1 MATLNHSTIIKGF
14 EDLKGV
20 STPDE
25 FFFGFL
31 KALKF
36 SAATIKRL
44 LDPKGNRNVASVPGD
59 FALSKQIYFHPG
71 KNGEDLQS
79 SLRAIVNDEALTK
92 HQIRFYL
99 STDFKNV
106 VAYDRRVDDWTS
118 FAHEDLR
125 DNYEFF
131 LPLTGLYEKPLAY
144 TSHPADVKACEKMGK
159 LYDVIRAQN
168 HYDKEDLH
176 DLNVFLTR
184 LLFCFFAEDTG
195 IFPIKSQLTNAIES
209 LTQADGSDTASFF
222 ERLFWILDCE
232 EGRAA
237 RRLET
242 PKLAAFPYV
251 NGGLFREKIRIPDFN
266 AKARNILLE
275 CGRLEWNEIS
285 PVIFGSMFQAVMDP
299 EARRELGAHYTSEK
313 NIFKVIGPLFLD
325 DLKVELEKLLA
336 DKSTHR
342 VKKLKDYQ
350 SKLASLKFLDPA
362 CGCGNFL
369 IVTYRELKKL
379 ELEAVKAIYG
389 TDRSE
394 LSLFDDWKKDI
405 SKVSISQFYGIEL
418 EEFPVDVARVSM
430 WLMEHVMNRD
440 FSTYFGQLFPSIP
453 LKESANIFCQ
463 NALRSDWAKLVDFS
477 QGTSYIFGNPPF
489 NGSSTMTSAQ
499 KEDLLFVADGIDKAK
514 SLDLVSAWY
523 LKSAQILNRYPRQD
537 ISCAYVSTN
546 SVCQG
551 ELVFP
556 VWSTLISNDIH
567 IIFAHSTFCWANEA
581 KNSAN
586 VFCVIIGFAKG
597 KRDKCKL
604 FTYETAKSDP
614 KMQVVPTINPYLI
627 PFRDDVF
634 VELRSKPLAAL
645 RTMARGNQPSGKA
658 FFLSADEKE
667 KVLSEDPAVY
677 PYIKRFHGA
686 EEFLQGSQRY
696 CYWFV
701 DVDGDRL
708 MDIPSAQKLI
718 EKIRAERRDPKSP
731 SGELKPQHQ
740 GYPLHLFRQITQ
752 PDNCDCLLVPC
763 HSSER
768 RKYIPMGYVNNG
780 EIIGNSCQMIPQ
792 ATLLDFGI
800 MTSNMHMTWMR
811 TVCGRLKS
819 DYRYS
824 RNLCYNT
831 FPWPKV
837 SEAQR
842 QQIENLAQNV
852 LMTRE
857 FYPDMTLADLY
868 DPDKMPEDL
877 KKAHHELD
885 LAVERLYR
893 KKPFASDEERLAHL
907 FARYEKLVK
916 GEDDASLFNE
926 E

>member
-1 MATLNHSTIIKGF
+1 MAALNHSTIIKGF
-14 EDLKGV
+14 ESLKGIN
-20 STPDE
+20 TPAE
-25 FFFGFL
+25 FFMSFL

-44 LDPKGNRNVASVPGD
+44 ADSKGNRNVASVPGD

-71 KNGEDLQS
+71 KKGEDLQS

-99 STDFKNV
+99 STDFENV

-195 IFPIKSQLTNAIES
+195 IFPVKGQLTNAIES
-209 LTQADGSDTASFF
+209 LTHADGSDMASFF

-285 PVIFGSMFQAVMDP
+285 PVIFGSMFQAVMNP

-325 DLKVELEKLLA
+325 DLKTELEKLLN

-350 SKLASLKFLDPA
+350 TKLTSLKFLDPA

-394 LSLFDDWKKDI
+394 LSLFDDWKNDI
-405 SKVSISQFYGIEL
+405 SKVSTSQFYGIEL

-430 WLMEHVMNRD
+430 WLMEHVMNIE
-440 FSTYFGQLFPSIP
+440 FGKYFGQLFPSIP
-453 LKESANIFCQ
+453 LKDSATILCANS
-463 NALRSDWAKLVDFS
+463 LRTDWNKVIPASDV
-477 QGTSYIFGNPPF
+477 SYIVGNPPF
-489 NGSSTMTSAQ
+489 SGARTMTSDQ
-499 KEDLLFVADGIDKAK
+499 KADLEYVFGSDWKGVGNLDFVCCWHMRAIGMMKANPK
-514 SLDLVSAWY
+514 IRA
-523 LKSAQILNRYPRQD
+523 AF
-537 ISCAYVSTN
+537 VSTN
-546 SVCQG
+546 SICQG
-551 ELVFP
+551 Q
-556 VWSTLISNDIH
+556 H
-567 IIFAHSTFCWANEA
+567 IGILWKHLFEDYGIKFDFAYRTFQWDNEA
-581 KNSAN
+581 TKKAHVHCIILGFSRKEVETKKMLVSEDGVSRFVSNISPYLLEGSNIFVESRNKPWGNIPDMLSGNQPIDGGFYLFSEEEKADFLKKEPEAKRFFKQWIGGREFINGIPRYCLWLGDAKNEELSSLPLCCERIKAVRSYRAASN
-586 VFCVIIGFAKG
+586 REGTRRLAEKPTRFQVEVFSQSNSIVVPQVSSDRREYVPLGFAS
-597 KRDKCKL
+597 RDILCSNK
-604 FTYETAKSDP
+604 
-614 KMQVVPTINPYLI
+614 IYLI
-627 PFRDDVF
+627 PDGS
-634 VELRSKPLAAL
+634 LTHWGL
-645 RTMARGNQPSGKA
+645 
-658 FFLSADEKE
+658 LS
-667 KVLSEDPAVY
+667 S
-677 PYIKRFHGA
+677 R
-686 EEFLQGSQRY
+686 
-696 CYWFV
+696 
-701 DVDGDRL
+701 
-708 MDIPSAQKLI
+708 
-718 EKIRAERRDPKSP
+718 
-731 SGELKPQHQ
+731 
-740 GYPLHLFRQITQ
+740 
-752 PDNCDCLLVPC
+752 
-763 HSSER
+763 
-768 RKYIPMGYVNNG
+768 
-780 EIIGNSCQMIPQ
+780 
-792 ATLLDFGI
+792 
-800 MTSNMHMTWMR
+800 MHMSWLNTIS
-811 TVCGRLKS
+811 CRLETRLS
-819 DYRYS
+819 YTIAEV
-824 RNLCYNT
+824 YNT
-831 FPWPKV
+831 FPWPKI
-837 SEAQR
+837 SETQR
-842 QQIENLAQNV
+842 QLIENLAQTV

-877 KKAHHELD
+877 RKAHHELD

-893 KKPFASDEERLAHL
+893 KKPFDSDEERLAHL